1 MVFRY
6 FCSHAEK
13 RAWRMLSQSFS
24 RQNLHLVNSVLWLN
38 ILRVF
43 WWCSILTPGVAA
55 GPWSKPHACRGYL
68 HETLQSRGR
77 KLQDAKDALEHS
89 QRYRVVEY
97 VLLTIISSSF
107 WRSRGL
113 QKPVQPENGSNSTDA
128 DAVCGSPK
136 VCKMQDEIDKI
147 HGAFYFFL
155 NLSEAIAAILHQVIT
170 QRMELSSADMPLWP
184 GFAKSHCFQN
194 VFDQVWSSLIKCS
207 ECCFSFCAEVQ
218 PSWWSLECWLSAVTR
233 CLKSEDIS
241 SHVPLPCFK
250 IECTIC
256 FFLFGENK
264 VAAIQERRQGNYNRK
279 SQETFDWMLTKWFHK
294 ESLHAKRRAY
304 LLPKSWRNRSK
315 NRVFCNR
322 PMKINEHQ
330 SLMGSKWVVT
340 WRCPRWPGLF

>member
-147 HGAFYFFL
+147 HGAFYFFKKSFRG
-155 NLSEAIAAILHQVIT
+155 NCSHFASGHY
-170 QRMELSSADMPLWP
+170 SADGVEFSWHAALTWICKVSL
-184 GFAKSHCFQN
+184 FSKCFR
-194 VFDQVWSSLIKCS
+194 SSLIKSDQVLGVLFFFLCGGP
-207 ECCFSFCAEVQ
+207 AELMKLGMLALG
-218 PSWWSLECWLSAVTR
+218 SDSLFEKRRHFITCPITLFQNR
-233 CLKSEDIS
+233 MYNL
-241 SHVPLPCFK
+241 
-250 IECTIC
+250 